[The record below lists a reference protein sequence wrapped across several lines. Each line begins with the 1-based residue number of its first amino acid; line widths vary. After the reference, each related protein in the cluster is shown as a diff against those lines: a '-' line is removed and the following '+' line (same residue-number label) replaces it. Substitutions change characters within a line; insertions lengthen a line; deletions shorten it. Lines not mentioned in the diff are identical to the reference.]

1 MQRERISTK
10 NLEQKKLDKS
20 FEVIDLLQHSQHSG
34 SQHWLCTDTAHRFQ
48 SISFN

>member
-20 FEVIDLLQHSQHSG
+20 FELICMFLSK
-34 SQHWLCTDTAHRFQ
+34 
-48 SISFN
+48 ISN